1 MARIRTIKPSFWA
14 DDKVASL
21 NWEERLLLVGLIS
34 FADDAGR
41 FVATTSAISGY
52 VFPLDEVPTAKLKRM
67 LAAIAKTGIVSIY
80 TVNGRQ
86 YGYLPRW
93 RKHQVISKP
102 QRSQLPEPPPEGL
115 WSE

>member
-1 MARIRTIKPSFWA
+1 MARIRTIKPSFWS
-14 DDKVASL
+14 DSKVAAL
-21 NWEERLLLVGLIS
+21 TMEERLLLVGLIS
-34 FADDAGR
+34 SADDAGR

-67 LAAIAKTGIVSIY
+67 LAAIGKTGIVVFY
-80 TVNGRQ
+80 AVNGRQ

-102 QRSQLPEPPPEGL
+102 QPSQLPEPPPDGL